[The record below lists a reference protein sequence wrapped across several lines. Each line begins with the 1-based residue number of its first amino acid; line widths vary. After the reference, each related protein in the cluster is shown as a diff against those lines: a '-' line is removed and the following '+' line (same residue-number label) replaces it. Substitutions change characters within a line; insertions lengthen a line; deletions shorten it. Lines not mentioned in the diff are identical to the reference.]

1 MTTKS
6 RRLLPLWGILA
17 LVSLWS
23 GGLAS
28 PGLAATLSEKNIVR
42 SSNATHNRIEIQ
54 LDQPVDVRVVDQI
67 ANEKQ
72 PYFFVDLYRTKADFA
87 DKIIPIQ
94 DGIVK
99 GLQILSYADQN
110 VVRIVFFPNNRTIF
124 RVSDKATGYEYPLTA
139 LTATSL
145 PAERKQSLCLVIDTP
160 KDKTIPLPV
169 LETETGKITQRP
181 KVKGA
186 KRLVVLDPG
195 HGGSDPGAQSILK
208 FGGSILDEKK
218 VALAIA
224 QEVQRLLNKTPNVTA
239 ELTHSSDKHMTL
251 QERVDMAEGLDA
263 DLVVSIHAN
272 SSQYHNSDSARGAE
286 FYYFSEDSKNE
297 HKKLVEAEN
306 TPDEIELTAES
317 NAKWKAIKT
326 NLIKDILARNRGE
339 GAQAC
344 EKVNEAFSEDPYFKK
359 YNRGV
364 KSAPFR
370 VLMNI
375 VSPSILVEVGFIDHK
390 EESALLADTK
400 FQKRIAKLIANG
412 ILRTFA
418 QTDKDFVYYQFPN
431 E

>member
-1 MTTKS
+1 MITTS
-6 RRLLPLWGILA
+6 RRFLSLWGILA
-17 LVSLWS
+17 LVSLWCAVPPS
-23 GGLAS
+23 TGS
-28 PGLAATLSEKNIVR
+28 AANLSEKSIVR
-42 SSNATHNRIEIQ
+42 SSNATHNRIEIR

-72 PYFFVDLYRTKADFA
+72 PYFFIDLYHTKADFP
-87 DKIIPIQ
+87 DKVIPIQ

-99 GLQILSYADQN
+99 GLQTISYPEQN

-124 RVSDKATGYEYPLTA
+124 RVADKATGYEYPLTA
-139 LTATSL
+139 LTDTSL
-145 PAERKQSLCLVIDTP
+145 PAERKQSVCLVVDTP
-160 KDKTIPLPV
+160 KDKTIPLPI
-169 LETETGKITQRP
+169 LETETGRITQRSRI
-181 KVKGA
+181 KGT

-195 HGGSDPGAQSILK
+195 HGGSDPGALSVRK
-208 FGGSILDEKK
+208 FGGKVLEEKR
-218 VALAIA
+218 VALAITL
-224 QEVQRLLNKTPNVTA
+224 EVQRLLNKTPNVTA
-239 ELTHSSDKHMTL
+239 ELTRPSDKHMTL
-251 QERVDMAEGLDA
+251 KQRVDMAEGLDA
-263 DLVVSIHAN
+263 DLVVSVHAN
-272 SSQYHNSDSARGAE
+272 STRYHNSDSARGAE

-306 TPDEIELTAES
+306 TPDAIELDAES
-317 NAKWKAIKT
+317 NANWKAIKM

-344 EKVNEAFSEDPYFKK
+344 EKLDEAFNEDPYFKQ

-370 VLMNI
+370 VLMNM

-390 EESALLADTK
+390 EESALLADAK

-418 QTDKDFVYYQFPN
+418 QADKDFAYYQFPN